1 MYSHGT
7 FRLWTPA
14 LATYV
19 VARDMATPLSPATK
33 AFGERVRTRRHEL
46 GLSQEQLAEVSGL
59 HWTFVGQV
67 ERGQRNLSLK
77 NILKLA
83 QGLQLDAGQLVTGL
97 ED

>member
-1 MYSHGT
+1 
-7 FRLWTPA
+7 
-14 LATYV
+14 
-19 VARDMATPLSPATK
+19 MAAPLSPATK

-46 GLSQEQLAEVSGL
+46 GFSQEQLAEAAGL

-83 QGLQLDAGQLVTGL
+83 QGLGVDAGELVRGL
-97 ED
+97 QTQSKL